1 MKKIK
6 NMKSKPLIFLLAFL
20 IIFSIGGTIA
30 YFYQTVMLPNQF
42 KTMTYKV
49 DLTEEFN
56 DDWGVKKVYITN
68 NEDSNTAV
76 VLRVNYNEIWS
87 KTVSGTIL
95 TLSNTVS
102 GSNVVDKDWTSTFSN
117 DFIDGNDGWY
127 YYTKTLG
134 PNESIQLLDNIYLNN
149 YLIQSSPD
157 YENYL
162 DYDYKLIFNYEA
174 LDADADKVSEIWNKT
189 VTINGTNVSWS

>member
-1 MKKIK
+1 MKKIN

>member
-174 LDADADKVSEIWNKT
+174 LDVDADKVSEIWNKT

>member
-149 YLIQSSPD
+149 NLIQSSPD

>member
-76 VLRVNYNEIWS
+76 FLRVNYNEIWS